1 MTNGFKD
8 VISHP
13 IKISRNTTSLV
24 DVVGKCGSVMFSA
37 YRDDSHT
44 YTEQNF
50 ITFSGS
56 HVNIGSSFK

>member
-1 MTNGFKD
+1 MNTGFKD
-8 VISHP
+8 LTSHP
-13 IKISRNTTSLV
+13 FPISRNTTSLV
-24 DVVGKCGSVMFSA
+24 DIVGKCGSVMFSA